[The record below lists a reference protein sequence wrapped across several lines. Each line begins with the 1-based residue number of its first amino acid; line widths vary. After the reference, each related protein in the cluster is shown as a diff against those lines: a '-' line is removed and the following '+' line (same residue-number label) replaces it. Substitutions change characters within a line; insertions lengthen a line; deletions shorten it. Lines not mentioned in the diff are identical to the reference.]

1 VQLKQGGIMSE
12 DESRKQYLRNWQNES
27 NAVYLYEKLAQAEAQ
42 PERAEL
48 FRRLAAVEKKHAG
61 LWEEKLKAGGGRL
74 PQRVLDPRTRLLGW
88 LAGKFGV
95 KMVLPS
101 IAAMEQGAVSE
112 YDGQPEAV
120 AARLPQEER
129 SHARIFGAMQENPQG
144 LAGGAIARL
153 EGRHRSLG
161 GNALRAGVLGANDGL
176 VSNLSL
182 VMGVA
187 GAQVSGAGIL
197 ITGLAGMLAGAI
209 SMALGEWLSVQ
220 SSRELYQ
227 RQIAIEKSELD
238 TNPAEEMEE
247 LALIYQAKGLPAAEA
262 QALAKRL
269 LTDPAH
275 ALDTLTREEL
285 GIDPEELGGSAWVA
299 AGTSFLLFAT
309 GAVLP
314 VAPFFFLHGL
324 PGVGWSLGVS
334 TLGLFV
340 IGAGITLVT
349 GKSPARAGLR
359 QVFIGLA
366 AAAVTFGLGHL
377 LGVNLGG

>member
-1 VQLKQGGIMSE
+1 MRDQE
-12 DESRKQYLRNWQNES
+12 TRKQYFRNWQNEA
-27 NAVYLYEKLAQAEAQ
+27 NAVYLYEKLAQAEVH
-42 PERAEL
+42 PERADL
-48 FRRLAAVEKKHAG
+48 FRRLAGVEKKHAD
-61 LWEEKLKAGGGRL
+61 LWAERIKAGGGTL
-74 PQRVLDPRTRLLGW
+74 PPRVLDLRTRVLGW
-88 LAGKFGV
+88 LAQKFGV
-95 KMVLPS
+95 KLVLPS
-101 IAAMEQGAVSE
+101 IAALEQGAVSE
-112 YDGQPEAV
+112 YDGQPEAM
-120 AARLPQEER
+120 AARLPQAER
-129 SHARIFGAMQENPQG
+129 SHARIFEAMNENPQG

-187 GAQVSGAGIL
+187 GARISGAGIL

-227 RQIAIEKSELD
+227 RQIAIEKVELE

-262 QALAKRL
+262 QALAGRL
-269 LTDPAH
+269 LADPGH

-299 AGTSFLLFAT
+299 AVTSFLLFAA
-309 GAVLP
+309 GAFLP
-314 VAPFFFLHGL
+314 VAPFFFVQGAWA
-324 PGVGWSLGVS
+324 VGWSLLVS

-349 GKSPARAGLR
+349 GKSLLAAGLR
-359 QVFIGLA
+359 QVLIGLA
-366 AAAVTFGLGHL
+366 AAIVTFGLGHL